1 MAHTVQLKRSL
12 TASSTPSAGQ
22 LAAGELAINTVDET
36 IFFKNSGGTVKS
48 LSAMSDLTSNLVTLA
63 TTQTIS
69 GAKTFSG
76 NAVFSGSLSANGAVT
91 FNNAFTFPTADGT
104 NGQALVTNGSGTVSW
119 GSVSASP
126 AGSDT
131 QVQFNDGGS
140 FGGDAGLTYNKT
152 TDTLTLG
159 SLVSTS
165 GISVNGVIV
174 FTFEGITADDYE
186 TQMLVA
192 EPTQDNFIYFPNS
205 SGYVAL
211 VPGSNTQVMF
221 NDGGT
226 TLGGDSGFTYN
237 KSTDTLTLGGDI
249 AVNGGDLTTTAGTA
263 SVFNTNAT
271 TLNIGQAATQ
281 INLGAASG
289 DVDIAGGL
297 QTVDEIV
304 AGTVLG
310 VNKTDPA
317 YAADINA
324 AAGNCLRLIYNS
336 SSGSP
341 TNYVNFAV
349 SSSGDLTLTPSG
361 GDVSMNANMGM
372 NDKVLSSVE
381 LLAYYE
387 RYQLASLSKGG
398 GLTIDLSLG
407 QVITSNL
414 EGNITSITISNIP
427 DNGNANAV
435 GFTLI
440 LVADGTARTV
450 TWPVNFKWENGTAP
464 TLTSTNGK
472 ADIFSFVSINAGTN
486 WYAFIGGQNF

>member
-1 MAHTVQLKRSL
+1 MAHTVQLKRSS

-152 TDTLTLG
+152 TDTLTL
-159 SLVSTS
+159 
-165 GISVNGVIV
+165 
-174 FTFEGITADDYE
+174 A
-186 TQMLVA
+186 
-192 EPTQDNFIYFPNS
+192 
-205 SGYVAL
+205 
-211 VPGSNTQVMF
+211 
-221 NDGGT
+221 
-226 TLGGDSGFTYN
+226 GD
-237 KSTDTLTLGGDI
+237 L
-249 AVNGGDLTTTAGTA
+249 AVNGGDVTTTSTGTA
-263 SVFNTNAT
+263 TVFNTNAT
-271 TLNIGQAATQ
+271 TLNLGGAATQ

-372 NDKVLSSVE
+372 NDKVLSRVE
-381 LLAYYE
+381 LLDYYE
-387 RYQLASLSKGG
+387 RYQLVFLTKGG

-407 QVITSNL
+407 QVVECSLSATIT
-414 EGNITSITISNIP
+414 TVTISNIP
-427 DNGNANAV
+427 DNGNANAA

-472 ADIFSFVSINAGTN
+472 ADIFSFVTKDNGTN